1 MEKKKKE
8 KNQVMKTKKL
18 KLYTFIDYDEEVLI
32 DIGTIEE
39 IRDFFF
45 DRLKED
51 WYKYKME
58 EEEADDLMKK
68 AETNDKALEE
78 LIKMTWGAR
87 IEHLR
92 TITEKDL
99 K

>member
-92 TITEKDL
+92 TITENDL